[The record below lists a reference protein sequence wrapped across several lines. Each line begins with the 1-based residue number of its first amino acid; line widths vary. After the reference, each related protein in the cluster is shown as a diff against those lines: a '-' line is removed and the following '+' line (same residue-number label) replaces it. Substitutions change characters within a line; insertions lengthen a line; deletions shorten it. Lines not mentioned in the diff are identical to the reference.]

1 MVIDKIFD
9 FFVRFFVVKW
19 FFFLLLIV
27 RVVYVILRG
36 FFSIVKYLVFIEIY
50 DKMIGVLIIIEIYKY

>member
-9 FFVRFFVVKW
+9 FFVGFFVVKW

-36 FFSIVKYLVFIEIY
+36 FFSIIKYLVFIEIY